1 MMRAMLERL
10 VYESRATEDFGSLHL
25 FHLLTHSQGRNER
38 MQITGHLLYLNGQF
52 TQCIEGPPDRVE
64 TLWQAL
70 QRDPRHHSLELLMR
84 RPITERVFTEWS
96 MAFSTHASYYVHGM
110 RGFFPVEEEGPSPL
124 IALCST

>member
-1 MMRAMLERL
+1 MRTMLERL
-10 VYESRATEDFGSLHL
+10 VYESRATGDFGTLHL

-38 MQITGHLLYLNGQF
+38 LQITGHLLYLNGRF
-52 TQCIEGPPDRVE
+52 TQCIEGPGDRVE

-70 QRDPRHHSLELLMR
+70 QRDPRHDQIELLMR
-84 RPITERVFTEWS
+84 RPVTERVFSEWS

-110 RGFFPVEEEGPSPL
+110 RGFFPLDDEERSPL